1 LGDYLTTQLSFTTV
15 ILYDSSLYIL
25 KFSIL
30 SFFNSIIPKGFS
42 KLRVALYVC
51 AAITLSFSIAAPLLA
66 IFWCGTDVPQNF
78 VPKAKCTFWDTKLFE
93 VDWIMN
99 MISDVLILIL
109 PFPLLSKLVLSRRQ
123 IAGLG
128 VTFGLGAIT
137 IVVSILRFMSVMNH
151 RFLPLCESLPP
162 NRPTLTSQTSGPSQR
177 YARASWSSR
186 CLRCARF
193 CDAWAAAAPTPPRGA
208 PRRASPPSR
217 TPRAPTPPR

>member
-51 AAITLSFSIAAPLLA
+51 AAITVSFSIAAPLLA

-162 NRPTLTSQTSGPSQR
+162 NRPTLTSQTFGPSQR